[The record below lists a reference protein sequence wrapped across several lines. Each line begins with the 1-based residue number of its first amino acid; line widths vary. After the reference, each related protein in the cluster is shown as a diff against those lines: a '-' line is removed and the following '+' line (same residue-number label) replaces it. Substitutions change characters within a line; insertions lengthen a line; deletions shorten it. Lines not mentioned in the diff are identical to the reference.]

1 VKPIWLRQNH
11 HTRPHRETSI
21 DLILA
26 DLVVWLSA
34 VVEGYAIGGGAELAT
49 ASDYRLMT
57 PSSRIQFVQAK
68 MGVSTGKAALMA
80 CEQ

>member
-1 VKPIWLRQNH
+1 MIAPVPLPGRIARRVLTSGYSLIWL
-11 HTRPHRETSI
+11 
-21 DLILA
+21 
-26 DLVVWLSA
+26 VWLSA